1 MMSKDLYDSGAI
13 EVQDGQGEEFQLTV
27 HAREGAMWE
36 RCANATL
43 TFGTGTMFCF
53 STLGEEDLR
62 RLAGE
67 LAHAANLIRHFEN
80 EKDAPAQVSGS
91 AYPAAGRPNLTVV
104 SET

>member
-1 MMSKDLYDSGAI
+1 MVSKDLYDSGAI

-67 LAHAANLIRHFEN
+67 LAHAANVIRQYEQ
-80 EKDAPAQVSGS
+80 DASAQ
-91 AYPAAGRPNLTVV
+91 AAGPAHAPGARPNLTVV

>member
-1 MMSKDLYDSGAI
+1 MVSKDLYDSGAI

-67 LAHAANLIRHFEN
+67 LAHAANVIRRYE
-80 EKDAPAQVSGS
+80 EDALAQASGS
-91 AYPAAGRPNLTVV
+91 VYPEVSRPNLTVV
-104 SET
+104 SES